1 MCRAATRKDAKSGHF
16 SLLRA
21 FCAALGL
28 ALLPTLPS
36 CSVAA
41 YGFGVATMVNDMKV
55 REREDYES
63 YRKQAEATNAAR
75 VRDGLPKEQI
85 MTFRQWTRQNSR

>member
-1 MCRAATRKDAKSGHF
+1 MCRDAIRKDAESGRF
-16 SLLRA
+16 ALLRV

-28 ALLPTLPS
+28 ALLPTLPG

-41 YGFGVATMVNDMKV
+41 YGLGVATMVNDMKV

-75 VRDGLPKEQI
+75 VRDGLPKEKI
-85 MTFRQWTRQNSR
+85 MTFRQWTRQNTR